1 MSFES
6 ASTSIKLRLQ
16 NANISLQKDKPDT
29 DEDSQQSSRS
39 TPINSVIDTS
49 EVSAFYTTTITANFW
64 SN

>member
-1 MSFES
+1 MPFES

-49 EVSAFYTTTITANFW
+49 EVSTFYTTTITANFW